1 MRKQIL
7 LMCDDFSFCRRFQ
20 ETMQD
25 DTTTIQYFLTVADAL
40 DSYTR
45 QRYCLVIMDSCLENV
60 DSQKLLQ
67 MMHRAKPVP
76 ILVLTDGKPV
86 EDEIKFFSLGATV
99 CVPKPVELRHFI
111 AQSRTLV
118 QFYMVSE
125 YSEKRC
131 YTLSF
136 GMEHRGA
143 PKRRTLSIRWIFCP
157 IAYPSSAYA
166 AGTWRKIVSS
176 RPNGTAACRQKVVA
190 PSGIFCPA
198 LRNPVGKIRRTYSL
212 FGICAPVRMTSW
224 TCRYSVIPSCPAHL
238 LILLFGNKAF

>member
-1 MRKQIL
+1 MTRLTTLQIRMKRYRSSPDRAGGGFSDRSARSLQWPRQKQ
-7 LMCDDFSFCRRFQ
+7 SAA
-20 ETMQD
+20 T
-25 DTTTIQYFLTVADAL
+25 FLPGT
-40 DSYTR
+40 
-45 QRYCLVIMDSCLENV
+45 
-60 DSQKLLQ
+60 
-67 MMHRAKPVP
+67 
-76 ILVLTDGKPV
+76 
-86 EDEIKFFSLGATV
+86 
-99 CVPKPVELRHFI
+99 
-111 AQSRTLV
+111 
-118 QFYMVSE
+118 
-125 YSEKRC
+125 
-131 YTLSF
+131 
-136 GMEHRGA
+136 EHRGA

>member
-67 MMHRAKPVP
+67 MMPRAKPVP

-111 AQSRTLV
+111 AQSRTPV

-136 GMEHRGA
+136 GMELTIDPLHRQVVLNGNWLELTRKEFDVLYFLASYPGQVFTREQIYHNVWHNEADYNVDEAVKSSIKALRKKLAQA
-143 PKRRTLSIRWIFCP
+143 PKEYIQNVRGVGYRF
-157 IAYPSSAYA
+157 
-166 AGTWRKIVSS
+166 AG
-176 RPNGTAACRQKVVA
+176 
-190 PSGIFCPA
+190 
-198 LRNPVGKIRRTYSL
+198 
-212 FGICAPVRMTSW
+212 
-224 TCRYSVIPSCPAHL
+224 
-238 LILLFGNKAF
+238 

>member
-76 ILVLTDGKPV
+76 ILVLTDGKSV
-86 EDEIKFFSLGATV
+86 EDEIKFFSLGQPFV
-99 CVPKPVELRHFI
+99 
-111 AQSRTLV
+111 SRSLLNYGTSL
-118 QFYMVSE
+118 
-125 YSEKRC
+125 
-131 YTLSF
+131 LS
-136 GMEHRGA
+136 
-143 PKRRTLSIRWIFCP
+143 
-157 IAYPSSAYA
+157 
-166 AGTWRKIVSS
+166 
-176 RPNGTAACRQKVVA
+176 
-190 PSGIFCPA
+190 PA
-198 LRNPVGKIRRTYSL
+198 LFSNSI
-212 FGICAPVRMTSW
+212 W
-224 TCRYSVIPSCPAHL
+224 CRSIQKSAAIPCPL
-238 LILLFGNKAF
+238 VWN